1 MSRLSI
7 GILFAVAVLVASAAS
22 EASAHALLQQA
33 VPAVGGTVSSS
44 PTEIR
49 LKFSEGVEP
58 HFSVIALQSE
68 SGVTEQLGKA
78 TVATGDSS
86 TLVAAVPQALK
97 PGVYTVNWHVVSVD
111 THKTQGTFQFTV
123 KP

>member
-1 MSRLSI
+1 MSRLLAI
-7 GILFAVAVLVASAAS
+7 RLLAVSLLVAGSAGS
-22 EASAHALLQQA
+22 ESAHAQLQQA

-58 HFSVIALQSE
+58 QFSVIALQSE

-78 TVATGDSS
+78 AVATGDSS
-86 TLVAAVPQALK
+86 TLMAAVPQALK
-97 PGVYTVNWHVVSVD
+97 PGVYTVSWHVVCVD